1 MPGVAAAT
9 SGGNVETGD
18 AVSPALHLA
27 VDTCTSGPC
36 GEKRQSSSVTMAVP
50 ISESAAAVP
59 HYGDL
64 LGKGPCRESEKVY
77 KEVKLL
83 YKRLKSLCS
92 PTDNPPDVTL
102 EDCILLSDNPPLA
115 GIPPGRS
122 GSERVEET
130 QQELW
135 RVYNRLR
142 ASDRAAGGRAEEFHL
157 KLVSLTRKVE
167 IFFVNQKRQE
177 RLDLSLSTAREAFY
191 QVLDPKLFDGVM
203 TDSSRLSR
211 IKEVISP
218 FLAASATANELAGES
233 AEKAILLVPTENG
246 WRGAIAA
253 AKTADLLPLDFP
265 EFDRDSCLTKVAA
278 LEIRSVARVQREG
291 VKRVETHEGVLR
303 LLTLAEL
310 EALKT
315 KRCGDD
321 LESSADLQIIPV
333 GSFERERIFMASWV
347 RIPFQLGTPAEALL
361 QAELLEVG
369 LNKSANLVECVK
381 DLSAR
386 WRWFLSTLA
395 DFFQR
400 RRRYSNKVLNL
411 YLNFEAMI
419 SFPHAY
425 IQLLSYNL
433 RDQVVD
439 PELKKQMGEL
449 FGGMLE
455 RIGAEEGDLIR
466 QCDVD
471 EEDSGEED
479 EDLGDG
485 IYEGEPGYLE
495 VMDNHSRQPAR
506 PSAPPLS
513 PLPPPVEHPG
523 QGSPRG
529 LARARG
535 LQDGAGAVPPQAPSR
550 SRARH
555 PSDESTGS
563 GEVPG
568 PGSPAPTTA
577 SQCRGDGRTDTMRLQ
592 MQRARTVLQGIP
604 AHPDS
609 SKYKNQRSKVEKALE
624 EAERHLREDE
634 DVSASYEEFLSE
646 EMGRAEEVCA
656 LKDEEYDLAS
666 KDKRQDEEEK
676 RNLLA
681 TLPRGLGQKFSG
693 KAQDWPTFRKTFER
707 IQASVDPSLAVKH
720 MINLIADPALQ
731 KRLQIYTSGEA
742 IIKELNMDLGHSFL
756 TCTQIVNEL
765 NQRKKA
771 TTKKEENDLI
781 SAFKHAK
788 RTLDQQTEYESLLN
802 ISQLLRWSSLLLPR
816 TYEEVLKLAHDLD
829 YGRTHSVVEPF
840 FKHLEEVYSRNGV
853 AIKQE
858 ASLTP
863 HADKGGG
870 NKREVGFVGS
880 RVSSVSETAA
890 GCGHFCSTGDV
901 HPPHNCPRLVA
912 GKVKLGDV
920 KKAKL
925 CTCCVAT
932 NEMCKKGKMN
942 RRDGSVFLIACTKC
956 KISKR
961 IPCHQKC
968 KTTGQRGNVGSGG
981 GGNQGGG
988 GVEEAPVPV
997 SGTGG
1002 SPPAVTNL
1010 RTEMTTLANPLK
1022 LGSACEIVDY
1032 ARLQAPDGTLIRVRT
1047 FYDSGGTDS
1056 LLDYRLSRFFHHH
1069 VPVTVGINGSNSSRT
1084 LQSHVGDLKLLKS
1097 DGSAVYIKAVKG
1109 DLSGEGWR
1117 LKKKFVDVP
1126 APLQSHFGGTIQDYN
1141 EVGDLRIPNV
1151 VEDFQVKL
1159 VIGLDVCT
1167 LFPYEL
1173 GRWSDNNGQLVMYR
1187 SLLSSQVIVTGA
1199 RMTGSMAPGIG
1210 FESNMRN
1217 YVITE
1222 ENETIQLLRTSFQ
1235 DGSTHAGVKSVPA
1248 DTRDLF
1254 VQRKNLT
1261 KVEQKLFKHIEDGDQ
1276 LVPPQPEL
1284 CHSCKGC
1291 QICSD
1296 PFKAR
1301 REKAVIRLM
1310 DQLVT
1315 FKQAPREEKGGY
1327 HIKLLYDT
1335 DLLPRV
1341 AVGKEAA
1348 LKRLLATEKQLSK
1361 PGMEAARSY
1370 FNEKVQRCRDNGY
1383 LLSESQA
1390 EGLGLGGLQ
1399 KAYMPYSFALK
1410 DEENLDAIRNWD
1422 GLGKDRPGEGPASN
1436 GKTKARPVVDCS
1448 AAAPGFL
1455 SLNQAQYNLPDVHTW
1470 RLTEIL
1476 LKLRTAK
1483 HFCIGDLKE
1492 FYWQLWVDSLTSSM
1506 TRVLFREGGLGS
1518 GGEVIE
1524 LISPV
1529 SSMGEKQV
1537 STFAAHVRYR
1547 VSESIREE
1555 DPCGADQLRGSYMDD
1570 IITLESYLEAKHQ
1583 GSSDEE
1589 PRADPRPPGQ
1599 RSDPHPPGPRADP
1612 HPSGPRA
1619 DPHPH
1624 GRADPQPHGLA
1635 DPHPQG
1641 LADPQPQEPSKN
1653 CGNLQFL
1660 KNGTST
1666 SAEEPSDSA
1675 TPLTARVTDEPKMGE
1690 VLIKRARLIEDAL
1703 ARAHLH
1709 LGERWICD
1717 LPQEQ
1722 CPENMIGVA
1731 KDSEEVE
1738 VSLGGS
1744 VQSSA
1749 LGYRLH
1755 LGPDQPEGGA
1765 LLWRVH
1771 RPKSLNLEPKFRGAR
1786 PMWSQLASPEDIR
1799 TYLKEHGVTKSSLLS
1814 LTSNLFD
1821 PLLLAA
1827 PFVSS
1832 ARQLFRQ
1839 VLREVSLPSWK
1850 SKVPEVYFDRI
1861 ACLAEDLLEVAKKL
1875 KVPRR
1880 AITPSPVKEEERLY
1894 PYGFTTLLVICDG
1907 SMHAG
1912 VAAAYAHQQFP
1923 AASADW
1929 PESADFSGVQVTCN
1943 LLCSALKLTEPTNQG
1958 QVEGELLAVFI
1969 GCQLKDFIVK
1979 SSLVK
1984 YHQIRIC
1991 SDSLTVLKC
2000 IRKTDTAFSTWASK
2014 RIASIQHSVDIDETY
2029 HVPHVITDNLVD
2041 SATKPQKRPS
2051 KFLDERWFQGKGV
2064 IDIPMQLIPFTER
2077 SLYSQPRMDD
2087 LPSQWLSSAARTL
2100 LGLRIPVMMTMRLE
2114 VNGDELPE
2122 PSILE
2127 RLAERYRD
2135 VGKAI
2140 TTLQLLLKVKK
2151 SFREL
2156 PAPAQREACVLKFV
2170 GGDYGKIKSDLKR
2183 KLSKVTQELVL
2194 QEDKKNQVFNLI
2206 GRYHYR
2212 ARLLA
2217 NPKVSSWS
2225 RLVLRDAHDKNHLTA
2240 AARILAKV
2248 GRKYLFTGGATA
2260 FLDRLRIDC
2269 TMCTLLRPHAVSQL
2283 MGNVPLQM
2291 RGPLQQDTS
2300 TWKYQ
2305 SIDLFGPWAAIAYP
2319 KARGTRTSTKRLK
2332 LFVLLVFDY
2341 SSRAVEAQICESYST
2356 DSVLVALRAVWAR
2369 TGVPTYLSFD
2379 AAANLSSA
2387 GALLGGEEGRAEP
2400 TVAEGEHLHQQ
2411 LRRRLGN
2418 RIEMRPHVAHASWRQ
2433 GAVERSVAFCK
2444 RKIMEMLH
2452 DTAGGLLTPLQ
2463 ASSLLTCSVAY
2474 VNERP
2479 LVLHSS
2485 PDTMGT
2491 LAPWYL
2497 TARSI
2502 SVTHSGVLDT
2512 LQLEED
2518 RLTERAVEAQ
2528 RRLQRFKKEFDVFY
2542 LRKLIKFGKWN
2553 HNDPVPRVGSVC
2565 LILDKEEGKRNFLQK
2580 FRLGRISKFL
2590 SEHLV
2595 ELHYVRQDP
2604 EVTSQLLKNLR
2615 AGADAWRS
2623 VYKVKTLTCTRDLKA
2638 VAVLTEPQQEQQ
2650 APVMVDVL
2658 LGEPQRDEVQP
2669 QDQDPSLDNVQ
2680 TVDPSLNEVKTVN
2693 PPLDEVKT
2701 VTSPLDEVLPVRGN
2715 GKLEL
2720 ANGRGL
2726 GGNDLENPA
2735 PAAGDVA
2742 GHEGGDGSVD
2752 LGQPLPA
2759 QQKGW
2764 RPVRAISLEREKL
2777 KKNVDWSRP
2786 PVPSEPSQPETLP
2799 VKRAPRRKV
2808 IKEKWFLKK

>member
-1 MPGVAAAT
+1 
-9 SGGNVETGD
+9 
-18 AVSPALHLA
+18 
-27 VDTCTSGPC
+27 
-36 GEKRQSSSVTMAVP
+36 
-50 ISESAAAVP
+50 
-59 HYGDL
+59 
-64 LGKGPCRESEKVY
+64 
-77 KEVKLL
+77 
-83 YKRLKSLCS
+83 
-92 PTDNPPDVTL
+92 
-102 EDCILLSDNPPLA
+102 
-115 GIPPGRS
+115 
-122 GSERVEET
+122 
-130 QQELW
+130 
-135 RVYNRLR
+135 
-142 ASDRAAGGRAEEFHL
+142 
-157 KLVSLTRKVE
+157 
-167 IFFVNQKRQE
+167 
-177 RLDLSLSTAREAFY
+177 
-191 QVLDPKLFDGVM
+191 
-203 TDSSRLSR
+203 
-211 IKEVISP
+211 
-218 FLAASATANELAGES
+218 
-233 AEKAILLVPTENG
+233 
-246 WRGAIAA
+246 
-253 AKTADLLPLDFP
+253 
-265 EFDRDSCLTKVAA
+265 
-278 LEIRSVARVQREG
+278 
-291 VKRVETHEGVLR
+291 
-303 LLTLAEL
+303 
-310 EALKT
+310 
-315 KRCGDD
+315 
-321 LESSADLQIIPV
+321 
-333 GSFERERIFMASWV
+333 
-347 RIPFQLGTPAEALL
+347 
-361 QAELLEVG
+361 
-369 LNKSANLVECVK
+369 
-381 DLSAR
+381 
-386 WRWFLSTLA
+386 
-395 DFFQR
+395 
-400 RRRYSNKVLNL
+400 
-411 YLNFEAMI
+411 
-419 SFPHAY
+419 
-425 IQLLSYNL
+425 
-433 RDQVVD
+433 
-439 PELKKQMGEL
+439 
-449 FGGMLE
+449 
-455 RIGAEEGDLIR
+455 
-466 QCDVD
+466 
-471 EEDSGEED
+471 
-479 EDLGDG
+479 
-485 IYEGEPGYLE
+485 
-495 VMDNHSRQPAR
+495 
-506 PSAPPLS
+506 
-513 PLPPPVEHPG
+513 
-523 QGSPRG
+523 
-529 LARARG
+529 
-535 LQDGAGAVPPQAPSR
+535 
-550 SRARH
+550 
-555 PSDESTGS
+555 
-563 GEVPG
+563 
-568 PGSPAPTTA
+568 
-577 SQCRGDGRTDTMRLQ
+577 
-592 MQRARTVLQGIP
+592 
-604 AHPDS
+604 
-609 SKYKNQRSKVEKALE
+609 
-624 EAERHLREDE
+624 
-634 DVSASYEEFLSE
+634 
-646 EMGRAEEVCA
+646 
-656 LKDEEYDLAS
+656 
-666 KDKRQDEEEK
+666 
-676 RNLLA
+676 
-681 TLPRGLGQKFSG
+681 
-693 KAQDWPTFRKTFER
+693 
-707 IQASVDPSLAVKH
+707 
-720 MINLIADPALQ
+720 
-731 KRLQIYTSGEA
+731 
-742 IIKELNMDLGHSFL
+742 
-756 TCTQIVNEL
+756 
-765 NQRKKA
+765 
-771 TTKKEENDLI
+771 
-781 SAFKHAK
+781 
-788 RTLDQQTEYESLLN
+788 
-802 ISQLLRWSSLLLPR
+802 
-816 TYEEVLKLAHDLD
+816 
-829 YGRTHSVVEPF
+829 
-840 FKHLEEVYSRNGV
+840 
-853 AIKQE
+853 
-858 ASLTP
+858 
-863 HADKGGG
+863 
-870 NKREVGFVGS
+870 
-880 RVSSVSETAA
+880 
-890 GCGHFCSTGDV
+890 
-901 HPPHNCPRLVA
+901 
-912 GKVKLGDV
+912 
-920 KKAKL
+920 
-925 CTCCVAT
+925 
-932 NEMCKKGKMN
+932 
-942 RRDGSVFLIACTKC
+942 
-956 KISKR
+956 
-961 IPCHQKC
+961 
-968 KTTGQRGNVGSGG
+968 
-981 GGNQGGG
+981 
-988 GVEEAPVPV
+988 
-997 SGTGG
+997 
-1002 SPPAVTNL
+1002 
-1010 RTEMTTLANPLK
+1010 
-1022 LGSACEIVDY
+1022 
-1032 ARLQAPDGTLIRVRT
+1032 
-1047 FYDSGGTDS
+1047 
-1056 LLDYRLSRFFHHH
+1056 
-1069 VPVTVGINGSNSSRT
+1069 
-1084 LQSHVGDLKLLKS
+1084 
-1097 DGSAVYIKAVKG
+1097 
-1109 DLSGEGWR
+1109 
-1117 LKKKFVDVP
+1117 
-1126 APLQSHFGGTIQDYN
+1126 
-1141 EVGDLRIPNV
+1141 
-1151 VEDFQVKL
+1151 
-1159 VIGLDVCT
+1159 
-1167 LFPYEL
+1167 
-1173 GRWSDNNGQLVMYR
+1173 
-1187 SLLSSQVIVTGA
+1187 
-1199 RMTGSMAPGIG
+1199 
-1210 FESNMRN
+1210 
-1217 YVITE
+1217 
-1222 ENETIQLLRTSFQ
+1222 
-1235 DGSTHAGVKSVPA
+1235 
-1248 DTRDLF
+1248 
-1254 VQRKNLT
+1254 
-1261 KVEQKLFKHIEDGDQ
+1261 
-1276 LVPPQPEL
+1276 
-1284 CHSCKGC
+1284 
-1291 QICSD
+1291 
-1296 PFKAR
+1296 
-1301 REKAVIRLM
+1301 
-1310 DQLVT
+1310 
-1315 FKQAPREEKGGY
+1315 
-1327 HIKLLYDT
+1327 
-1335 DLLPRV
+1335 
-1341 AVGKEAA
+1341 
-1348 LKRLLATEKQLSK
+1348 
-1361 PGMEAARSY
+1361 
-1370 FNEKVQRCRDNGY
+1370 
-1383 LLSESQA
+1383 
-1390 EGLGLGGLQ
+1390 
-1399 KAYMPYSFALK
+1399 
-1410 DEENLDAIRNWD
+1410 
-1422 GLGKDRPGEGPASN
+1422 
-1436 GKTKARPVVDCS
+1436 
-1448 AAAPGFL
+1448 
-1455 SLNQAQYNLPDVHTW
+1455 
-1470 RLTEIL
+1470 
-1476 LKLRTAK
+1476 
-1483 HFCIGDLKE
+1483 
-1492 FYWQLWVDSLTSSM
+1492 
-1506 TRVLFREGGLGS
+1506 
-1518 GGEVIE
+1518 
-1524 LISPV
+1524 
-1529 SSMGEKQV
+1529 
-1537 STFAAHVRYR
+1537 
-1547 VSESIREE
+1547 
-1555 DPCGADQLRGSYMDD
+1555 
-1570 IITLESYLEAKHQ
+1570 
-1583 GSSDEE
+1583 
-1589 PRADPRPPGQ
+1589 
-1599 RSDPHPPGPRADP
+1599 
-1612 HPSGPRA
+1612 
-1619 DPHPH
+1619 
-1624 GRADPQPHGLA
+1624 
-1635 DPHPQG
+1635 
-1641 LADPQPQEPSKN
+1641 
-1653 CGNLQFL
+1653 
-1660 KNGTST
+1660 
-1666 SAEEPSDSA
+1666 
-1675 TPLTARVTDEPKMGE
+1675 MGE

-1717 LPQEQ
+1717 LPQER

-1799 TYLKEHGVTKSSLLS
+1799 TYLKEHGVTKASLLS

-1984 YHQIRIC
+1984 YHQIRVC

-2014 RIASIQHSVDIDETY
+2014 RIASIQHSVDIDDTY

-2100 LGLRIPVMMTMRLE
+2100 LGLRIPVLMTMRLE

-2127 RLAERYRD
+2127 RLAERYRE

-2156 PAPAQREACVLKFV
+2156 PAPAQREVCVLKFV

-2212 ARLLA
+2212 AKLLA

-2248 GRKYLFTGGATA
+2248 GRKYLFTGGASA

-2542 LRKLIKFGKWN
+2542 SRKLVKFGKWN
-2553 HNDPVPRVGSVC
+2553 HSDSVPRVGSVC
-2565 LILDKEEGKRNFLQK
+2565 LILDKEEGKRHFLQK

-2615 AGADAWRS
+2615 AGADAWRN

-2638 VAVLTEPQQEQQ
+2638 VAVLAEPQQEQQ

-2669 QDQDPSLDNVQ
+2669 QGQDPSLDNVQ
-2680 TVDPSLNEVKTVN
+2680 TVDPSLDEMKTVN
-2693 PPLDEVKT
+2693 PPLDEV
-2701 VTSPLDEVLPVRGN
+2701 LPVGGN

-2726 GGNDLENPA
+2726 GGNDPENPA
-2735 PAAGDVA
+2735 PAAGGVA
-2742 GHEGGDGSVD
+2742 GHEGGDGLVD

-2764 RPVRAISLEREKL
+2764 SPVRAISLEREKL
-2777 KKNVDWSRP
+2777 KKNVDWSRS

-2799 VKRAPRRKV
+2799 VKKASRRKV

>member
-1 MPGVAAAT
+1 MAALSVFIDAALSKGPTYASANIGKRLKDLHHKMISYCQPIPEGILQSVLTGPPANTIVLSEGPPLKIGCPPGNTSAHEFTKVENDLRDCQDRYLRSDRSQDPRAVAGHHRLLTWLGKIRVILDCQRRQCLLDCSFLAARLSLMGAVDIEVIEKVDGVRIPGDELRDLERHHKVATEEGVLLAAT
-9 SGGNVETGD
+9 SPGNAMV
-18 AVSPALHLA
+18 
-27 VDTCTSGPC
+27 
-36 GEKRQSSSVTMAVP
+36 
-50 ISESAAAVP
+50 
-59 HYGDL
+59 
-64 LGKGPCRESEKVY
+64 
-77 KEVKLL
+77 
-83 YKRLKSLCS
+83 
-92 PTDNPPDVTL
+92 
-102 EDCILLSDNPPLA
+102 
-115 GIPPGRS
+115 
-122 GSERVEET
+122 
-130 QQELW
+130 
-135 RVYNRLR
+135 
-142 ASDRAAGGRAEEFHL
+142 
-157 KLVSLTRKVE
+157 LT
-167 IFFVNQKRQE
+167 
-177 RLDLSLSTAREAFY
+177 
-191 QVLDPKLFDGVM
+191 
-203 TDSSRLSR
+203 
-211 IKEVISP
+211 
-218 FLAASATANELAGES
+218 
-233 AEKAILLVPTENG
+233 PTEG
-246 WRGAIAA
+246 W
-253 AKTADLLPLDFP
+253 
-265 EFDRDSCLTKVAA
+265 
-278 LEIRSVARVQREG
+278 
-291 VKRVETHEGVLR
+291 
-303 LLTLAEL
+303 
-310 EALKT
+310 
-315 KRCGDD
+315 
-321 LESSADLQIIPV
+321 
-333 GSFERERIFMASWV
+333 
-347 RIPFQLGTPAEALL
+347 
-361 QAELLEVG
+361 
-369 LNKSANLVECVK
+369 
-381 DLSAR
+381 
-386 WRWFLSTLA
+386 
-395 DFFQR
+395 
-400 RRRYSNKVLNL
+400 
-411 YLNFEAMI
+411 
-419 SFPHAY
+419 
-425 IQLLSYNL
+425 
-433 RDQVVD
+433 
-439 PELKKQMGEL
+439 
-449 FGGMLE
+449 
-455 RIGAEEGDLIR
+455 
-466 QCDVD
+466 
-471 EEDSGEED
+471 
-479 EDLGDG
+479 
-485 IYEGEPGYLE
+485 
-495 VMDNHSRQPAR
+495 
-506 PSAPPLS
+506 
-513 PLPPPVEHPG
+513 
-523 QGSPRG
+523 
-529 LARARG
+529 
-535 LQDGAGAVPPQAPSR
+535 
-550 SRARH
+550 
-555 PSDESTGS
+555 
-563 GEVPG
+563 
-568 PGSPAPTTA
+568 
-577 SQCRGDGRTDTMRLQ
+577 
-592 MQRARTVLQGIP
+592 
-604 AHPDS
+604 
-609 SKYKNQRSKVEKALE
+609 EKALE
-624 EAERHLREDE
+624 VAKQEGYLKPDFPSFSQSLAKVAGLEICRVIARRRQGLRKVEVAEGRLRLLSTPEYLKLKEGAQGGQIEHKSGALCFLPTQSSSEEIISAAWVNSRKVPCYSRQLLPIELSNVEQARPADLLAYLRSIQNSWRWFFLNLVQFLRGRRKCKGKPLNIHASFEEVMEYPRAHIKCLAECWLDQVEEGPVALQMRAIFQDIIGIVELEEAEFIRLTQVDDDDGDEYEEGGFGGEYLELQPEVLQQPPVNPDYGGPPGPCVGLDGSGGGGGRRSDDPHPRAGEEAVRALPNPLPLPPSRAREQDGGNLQILKNSTLRHAPGGSRSRSSSRGSSSTNGGRASPPATTVSQVRGDGKTHTLALQVQRARSILAGIEASPGSTRYKVQREKVRELLKEAERHLREDGKE
-634 DVSASYEEFLSE
+634 VSRSYEEFLGMQMELSE
-646 EMGRAEEVCA
+646 ELNAEKDDQFDKAQRANKE
-656 LKDEEYDLAS
+656 
-666 KDKRQDEEEK
+666 DEEEK

-707 IQASVDPSLAVKH
+707 IQASMDPSLAVKH

-771 TTKKEENDLI
+771 TSKKEENDLI

-802 ISQLLRWSSLLLPR
+802 ISQLLRWSDLLLPR

-829 YGRTHSVVEPF
+829 YGRAHSMVEPF

-863 HADKGGG
+863 RADKGGG

-890 GCGHFCSTGDV
+890 GCGHLCSTGDV

-968 KTTGQRGNVGSGG
+968 KTTEKRGNGGSGG

-988 GVEEAPVPV
+988 GVEDAPVPV

-1032 ARLQAPDGTLIRVRT
+1032 ARLQAPDGTLIRVRA

-1126 APLQSHFGGTIQDYN
+1126 RPLQSHFGGTIQDYN

-1261 KVEQKLFKHIEDGDQ
+1261 KVERKLFAHIEDQDQ

-1284 CHSCKGC
+1284 CHSCKSC

-1518 GGEVIE
+1518 GGKVIE

-1589 PRADPRPPGQ
+1589 PRADP
-1599 RSDPHPPGPRADP
+1599 HP
-1612 HPSGPRA
+1612 
-1619 DPHPH
+1619 
-1624 GRADPQPHGLA
+1624 QGLA

-1641 LADPQPQEPSKN
+1641 LADPHPQEPSARVAQLGRPGKD
-1653 CGNLQFL
+1653 CGKLQFL
-1660 KNGTST
+1660 KNSTST

-1675 TPLTARVTDEPKMGE
+1675 TPLSARVTDEPKMGE

-1717 LPQEQ
+1717 LPQER
-1722 CPENMIGVA
+1722 CPGNMIGVA

-1744 VQSSA
+1744 VQSSV

-1771 RPKSLNLEPKFRGAR
+1771 RPKSLN
-1786 PMWSQLASPEDIR
+1786 
-1799 TYLKEHGVTKSSLLS
+1799 
-1814 LTSNLFD
+1814 
-1821 PLLLAA
+1821 
-1827 PFVSS
+1827 
-1832 ARQLFRQ
+1832 
-1839 VLREVSLPSWK
+1839 
-1850 SKVPEVYFDRI
+1850 
-1861 ACLAEDLLEVAKKL
+1861 
-1875 KVPRR
+1875 
-1880 AITPSPVKEEERLY
+1880 
-1894 PYGFTTLLVICDG
+1894 
-1907 SMHAG
+1907 
-1912 VAAAYAHQQFP
+1912 
-1923 AASADW
+1923 
-1929 PESADFSGVQVTCN
+1929 
-1943 LLCSALKLTEPTNQG
+1943 
-1958 QVEGELLAVFI
+1958 
-1969 GCQLKDFIVK
+1969 
-1979 SSLVK
+1979 
-1984 YHQIRIC
+1984 
-1991 SDSLTVLKC
+1991 
-2000 IRKTDTAFSTWASK
+2000 
-2014 RIASIQHSVDIDETY
+2014 
-2029 HVPHVITDNLVD
+2029 
-2041 SATKPQKRPS
+2041 
-2051 KFLDERWFQGKGV
+2051 
-2064 IDIPMQLIPFTER
+2064 
-2077 SLYSQPRMDD
+2077 
-2087 LPSQWLSSAARTL
+2087 
-2100 LGLRIPVMMTMRLE
+2100 
-2114 VNGDELPE
+2114 
-2122 PSILE
+2122 
-2127 RLAERYRD
+2127 
-2135 VGKAI
+2135 
-2140 TTLQLLLKVKK
+2140 
-2151 SFREL
+2151 
-2156 PAPAQREACVLKFV
+2156 
-2170 GGDYGKIKSDLKR
+2170 
-2183 KLSKVTQELVL
+2183 
-2194 QEDKKNQVFNLI
+2194 
-2206 GRYHYR
+2206 
-2212 ARLLA
+2212 
-2217 NPKVSSWS
+2217 
-2225 RLVLRDAHDKNHLTA
+2225 
-2240 AARILAKV
+2240 
-2248 GRKYLFTGGATA
+2248 
-2260 FLDRLRIDC
+2260 
-2269 TMCTLLRPHAVSQL
+2269 
-2283 MGNVPLQM
+2283 
-2291 RGPLQQDTS
+2291 
-2300 TWKYQ
+2300 
-2305 SIDLFGPWAAIAYP
+2305 
-2319 KARGTRTSTKRLK
+2319 
-2332 LFVLLVFDY
+2332 
-2341 SSRAVEAQICESYST
+2341 
-2356 DSVLVALRAVWAR
+2356 
-2369 TGVPTYLSFD
+2369 
-2379 AAANLSSA
+2379 
-2387 GALLGGEEGRAEP
+2387 
-2400 TVAEGEHLHQQ
+2400 
-2411 LRRRLGN
+2411 
-2418 RIEMRPHVAHASWRQ
+2418 
-2433 GAVERSVAFCK
+2433 
-2444 RKIMEMLH
+2444 
-2452 DTAGGLLTPLQ
+2452 
-2463 ASSLLTCSVAY
+2463 
-2474 VNERP
+2474 
-2479 LVLHSS
+2479 
-2485 PDTMGT
+2485 
-2491 LAPWYL
+2491 
-2497 TARSI
+2497 
-2502 SVTHSGVLDT
+2502 
-2512 LQLEED
+2512 
-2518 RLTERAVEAQ
+2518 
-2528 RRLQRFKKEFDVFY
+2528 
-2542 LRKLIKFGKWN
+2542 
-2553 HNDPVPRVGSVC
+2553 
-2565 LILDKEEGKRNFLQK
+2565 
-2580 FRLGRISKFL
+2580 
-2590 SEHLV
+2590 
-2595 ELHYVRQDP
+2595 
-2604 EVTSQLLKNLR
+2604 
-2615 AGADAWRS
+2615 
-2623 VYKVKTLTCTRDLKA
+2623 
-2638 VAVLTEPQQEQQ
+2638 
-2650 APVMVDVL
+2650 
-2658 LGEPQRDEVQP
+2658 
-2669 QDQDPSLDNVQ
+2669 
-2680 TVDPSLNEVKTVN
+2680 
-2693 PPLDEVKT
+2693 
-2701 VTSPLDEVLPVRGN
+2701 
-2715 GKLEL
+2715 
-2720 ANGRGL
+2720 
-2726 GGNDLENPA
+2726 
-2735 PAAGDVA
+2735 
-2742 GHEGGDGSVD
+2742 
-2752 LGQPLPA
+2752 
-2759 QQKGW
+2759 
-2764 RPVRAISLEREKL
+2764 
-2777 KKNVDWSRP
+2777 
-2786 PVPSEPSQPETLP
+2786 
-2799 VKRAPRRKV
+2799 
-2808 IKEKWFLKK
+2808 